1 MYSREKEKEK
11 GMISFFNMLLN
22 DLKELTASS
31 IEIRVLLWHIPVIQ
45 IDPFCPTN
53 WASRRN
59 LLV

>member
-1 MYSREKEKEK
+1 MPSREKKKEK
-11 GMISFFNMLLN
+11 GMISLFNMFQH
-22 DLKELTASS
+22 ELTASS